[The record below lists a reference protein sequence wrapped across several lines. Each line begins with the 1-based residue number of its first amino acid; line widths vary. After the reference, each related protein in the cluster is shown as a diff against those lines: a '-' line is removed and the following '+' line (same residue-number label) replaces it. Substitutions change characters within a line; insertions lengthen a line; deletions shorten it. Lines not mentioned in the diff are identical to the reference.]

1 MIKDDTAGNLPL
13 DLPLLHLF
21 TDGARAGPGG
31 AGGCEAVSL
40 VVAIGFDVGVQ
51 HRDQRRSFQ
60 MGQGG
65 AQPHVPQRNPTV
77 LTRPWARVALVS
89 NGTPTAQCEE
99 KSQAI
104 LGDSV
109 SVRPPWN
116 HGIRPIAILAAT
128 ALALTA
134 CSSGDPSPEPD
145 RTSSATSTVTDEKVD
160 KDAHTATLAALTET
174 VVLAGDS
181 PAALAGQAAQT
192 FFDSAPV
199 VVVVTEAEAL
209 RGASAAATLGIP
221 VVLDD
226 DQLAGE
232 LERLGSE
239 VALAIGLINDPG
251 IDVVV
256 PRDDE
261 ELAQMIGA
269 DAAGS
274 PVADDGCISALLGLT
289 PDSPQLLAA
298 APASPEPVETP
309 MAPESATPEEGPA
322 PAGSSAPAETQTA
335 LEPLEPDR
343 DELPKISRPESLS
356 GVTVMTT
363 GADRDAIA
371 VGTALAS
378 GAQVMLVAG
387 GDPRA
392 SSESVKALGEAKPEV
407 AVGVGPEFGDAET
420 LTWRLASAATGT
432 ELPGGGQLV
441 LPGKT
446 YVALYGTPGAPV
458 LGVLGEQEGEAT
470 IQRAAGLAKEY
481 EPLTANIV
489 VPALEIITTVAAAQA
504 GSDGDYSNEIA
515 IETLRPLID
524 LAAENGQY
532 VVLDLQPGRTD
543 FLTQAKLYE
552 ELLKLPHVGLAL
564 DPEWR
569 LLPDQ
574 VHLRQIGH
582 VEVAEVNSVISWLAD
597 LTRANSL
604 PQKVPVLHQFQLQS
618 LRDVGDVD
626 QTRSEIAVLIHVD
639 GLGAQPA
646 KQDKWRTLLNN
657 ASSIEHWGWKNFYD
671 VDIPGPLSPTDT
683 MTKVDPVPDFV
694 SYQ

>member
-1 MIKDDTAGNLPL
+1 M
-13 DLPLLHLF
+13 
-21 TDGARAGPGG
+21 
-31 AGGCEAVSL
+31 
-40 VVAIGFDVGVQ
+40 
-51 HRDQRRSFQ
+51 
-60 MGQGG
+60 
-65 AQPHVPQRNPTV
+65 
-77 LTRPWARVALVS
+77 
-89 NGTPTAQCEE
+89 
-99 KSQAI
+99 
-104 LGDSV
+104 
-109 SVRPPWN
+109 SVRPPW
-116 HGIRPIAILAAT
+116 HHAIRPIAILAAT

-134 CSSGDPSPEPD
+134 CSSGDSSPDSDGNP
-145 RTSSATSTVTDEKVD
+145 TSNVTHEKGNKDALVATS
-160 KDAHTATLAALTET
+160 AALTET
-174 VVLAGDS
+174 LVLAGDS
-181 PAALAGQAAQT
+181 PSALSVQASQA

-199 VVVVTEAEAL
+199 VVVAAEAESL
-209 RGASAAATLGIP
+209 RGASAAAALGVP
-221 VVLDD
+221 VLLDD

-256 PRDDE
+256 PEDDE
-261 ELAQMIGA
+261 ELAEMIGA
-269 DAAGS
+269 DGSAGP
-274 PVADDGCISALLGLT
+274 PVADGEHISALVGFT
-289 PDSPQLLAA
+289 PDSPQLLIAA
-298 APASPEPVETP
+298 TPASPEPVNSPTSP
-309 MAPESATPEEGPA
+309 ASPVSTASDAPTESAVPGEDPA
-322 PAGSSAPAETQTA
+322 PAGSSAPAETRTTP
-335 LEPLEPDR
+335 EPLESDR
-343 DELPKISRPESLS
+343 DKLPGIKRPEPLS
-356 GVTVMTT
+356 GVIVMTT
-363 GADRDAIA
+363 GDDRDALA

-378 GAQVMLVAG
+378 GAQVMVVTT

-392 SSESVKALGEAKPEV
+392 SSETVKALGETKPEV

-446 YVALYGTPGAPV
+446 YVALYGTPGSSA
-458 LGVLGEQEGEAT
+458 LGVLGEQDGAAT

-481 EPLTANIV
+481 EPLTENTV
-489 VPALEIITTVAAAQA
+489 VPALEIISTVAAAQA

-515 IETLRPLID
+515 IETLRPLVD

-569 LLPDQ
+569 LLPNQ

-582 VEVAEVNSVISWLAD
+582 VEVAEVNSVVTWLAD
-597 LTRANSL
+597 LTRENNL
-604 PQKVPVLHQFQLQS
+604 PQKVLILHQFKVQS
-618 LRDVGDVD
+618 LRDINDVD

-639 GLGAQPA
+639 GLGAQPV
-646 KQDKWRTLLNN
+646 KQATWRTLLNN
-657 ASSIEHWGWKNFYD
+657 APTIKHWGWKNFYD
-671 VDIPGPLSPTDT
+671 EDIPGPLSPTDT
-683 MTKVDPVPDFV
+683 MTKVDPVPDFI

>member
-1 MIKDDTAGNLPL
+1 M
-13 DLPLLHLF
+13 
-21 TDGARAGPGG
+21 
-31 AGGCEAVSL
+31 
-40 VVAIGFDVGVQ
+40 
-51 HRDQRRSFQ
+51 
-60 MGQGG
+60 
-65 AQPHVPQRNPTV
+65 
-77 LTRPWARVALVS
+77 
-89 NGTPTAQCEE
+89 
-99 KSQAI
+99 
-104 LGDSV
+104 
-109 SVRPPWN
+109 SVRPPW
-116 HGIRPIAILAAT
+116 HHAIRPIAILAAT

-134 CSSGDPSPEPD
+134 CSSGDPSPDSEKNP
-145 RTSSATSTVTDEKVD
+145 TSTNTVTDAKADE
-160 KDAHTATLAALTET
+160 DALVATPAALTET
-174 VVLAGDS
+174 LVLAGDS
-181 PAALAGQAAQT
+181 PAALAGQASKT

-199 VVVVTEAEAL
+199 VVVAAEQEAL
-209 RGASAAATLGIP
+209 RGASAAAALGVP
-221 VVLDD
+221 VLFDD

-232 LERLGSE
+232 LERLGSD
-239 VALAIGLINDPG
+239 VALAIGSINDPG

-256 PRDDE
+256 PEDDE
-261 ELAQMIGA
+261 DLAQMIGVEGSTGTPV
-269 DAAGS
+269 AAGEH
-274 PVADDGCISALLGLT
+274 ISALLALT
-289 PDSPQLLAA
+289 PDSPQLLTAA
-298 APASPEPVETP
+298 APTP
-309 MAPESATPEEGPA
+309 AE
-322 PAGSSAPAETQTA
+322 SSAPAETQTA
-335 LEPLEPDR
+335 PEPLESDR
-343 DELPKISRPESLS
+343 DELPQMKRPESLS
-356 GVTVMTT
+356 GLTVMTT
-363 GADRDAIA
+363 SDDRDAIA

-378 GAQVMLVAG
+378 GAQVILVTG

-407 AVGVGPEFGDAET
+407 AVGVGPEYGDAET

-458 LGVLGEQEGEAT
+458 LGVLGEQDGEAT

-481 EPLTANIV
+481 EPLTENPVI
-489 VPALEIITTVAAAQA
+489 PALEIITTVAAAQA

-515 IETLRPLID
+515 IETLRPLVD

-569 LLPDQ
+569 LLPNE

-582 VEVAEVNSVISWLAD
+582 VEVAEVNSVITWLAD
-597 LTRANSL
+597 LTRANNL
-604 PQKVPVLHQFQLQS
+604 PQKVLILHQFQVQS

-626 QTRSEIAVLIHVD
+626 RTRSEIAVLIHVD
-639 GLGAQPA
+639 GLGAQPV
-646 KQDKWRTLLNN
+646 KQQTWRTLLKN
-657 ASSIEHWGWKNFYD
+657 APNIENWGWKNFYD
-671 VDIPGPLSPTDT
+671 EDIPGPLSPTDT